1 MYSLYLMNFM
11 KTLSSDTID
20 TITEQLGHFL
30 SDTFLLYVKTL
41 NFHWNMVGR
50 EFFMYH
56 KLLEEQYKE
65 LQEAIDE
72 LAERIRMLGRKA
84 PGSMKR
90 FLEQTQ
96 LKEPKEELNADQMVK
111 ELVHDHESLIESCH
125 KLINFTE
132 EASDQGTADL
142 LIKRI
147 RSHSKE
153 AWLLRSHICIV

>member
-1 MYSLYLMNFM
+1 MYSLSLMSFM
-11 KTLSSDTID
+11 KTLSSETID
-20 TITEQLGHFL
+20 AITRHLGHFL
-30 SDTFLLYVKTL
+30 SDTFVLYVKTL

-65 LQEAIDE
+65 LQEALDE
-72 LAERIRMLGRKA
+72 LAERIRMLGRKS

-90 FLEQTQ
+90 FLGYAE
-96 LKEPKEELNADQMVK
+96 LKESHEELKAEQMIH
-111 ELVHDHESLIESCH
+111 ELVDDHEKLVESGH
-125 KLINFTE
+125 KLINLTE

-147 RSHSKE
+147 RSHAKQ
-153 AWLLRSHICIV
+153 AWLLRSHLS